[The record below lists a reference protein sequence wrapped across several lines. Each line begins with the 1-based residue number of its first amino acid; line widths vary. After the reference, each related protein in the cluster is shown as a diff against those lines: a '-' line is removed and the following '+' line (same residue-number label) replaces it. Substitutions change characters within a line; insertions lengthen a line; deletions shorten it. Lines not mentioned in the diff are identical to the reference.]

1 MRASETP
8 REQWEKTSVLGH
20 WAGVILETTTNKM
33 AWEDPESP
41 RPAKGRILV
50 SLTKMYF
57 LLKNNQRSYNQ
68 MNAFIILALKTFVS
82 ILTFFLAYLKT
93 SLKVVIR

>member
-1 MRASETP
+1 
-8 REQWEKTSVLGH
+8 
-20 WAGVILETTTNKM
+20 M

-68 MNAFIILALKTFVS
+68 VNAFIILALKTFVS
-82 ILTFFLAYLKT
+82 IFTFFLAYLKT
-93 SLKVVIR
+93 SLKVVVR